1 MIFRNVTIKQKLET
15 IMLIT
20 TAAVLVPCILAFM
33 FLETVSARDEAIIR
47 FDSLATVL
55 AANSSAALAFRD
67 EKAALE
73 VLNSLSSQTDVLWAG
88 IQLLDGSTF
97 IEYRAAN
104 YENGPESD
112 LWPSILA
119 PILDNIEVKKAI
131 TLDNS
136 RLGDFIIIGDMS
148 RLLNSLMQQVY
159 VGLGMFIVAM
169 LSALILADRLQR
181 VVSEPVRRLLG
192 TMHRVVKGNNF
203 SHRAERV
210 SNDELG
216 TLVDGFN
223 EMLKQIQQYDEKIN
237 SHQKQ
242 LEKEVIARTQELEE
256 AKLQAE
262 SASQAKSL
270 FLATMSHEIRTPL
283 NGVVGMIQVLRS
295 TSLTSQQKKYL
306 ETLDSSSKALTMLI
320 DDLLDLSRIESGKL
334 VLDVETFA
342 TRRWIHDIK
351 NLVSPLFEDKDV
363 ELEIKVSPDLPE
375 FLRGDSARLLQIVVN
390 LVSNAAKFT
399 RFGRVIL
406 NLSGQPSSE
415 GYYDLLLSV
424 EDTGIGIQEDKLD
437 LIFKAFQ
444 QLEVNQITNKGVGLG
459 LAICKRLTDLM
470 QGSLRVTSQPEE
482 GSCFT
487 FEVSLAQA
495 EEMVEKTQDTQALD
509 IPRNLHVLLVDDD
522 SINRFVARS
531 LLEHEGLTVTE
542 ARNGQIA
549 IEKVRAQSFDLILMD
564 IQMPVMDGISATEII
579 RQEESEAHRTPIIG
593 VSASVM
599 SDDKKRYLRAGM
611 DAVVEKPLVLDN
623 LIRTIL
629 KLI

>member
-1 MIFRNVTIKQKLET
+1 MIFRNATIKQKLEA

-33 FLETVSARDEAIIR
+33 YLETISARDEAIIR
-47 FDSLATVL
+47 FESLATVL

-73 VLNSLSSQTDVLWAG
+73 MVNSLSSQSDVLWAG
-88 IQLLDGSTF
+88 IQLLDGETF
-97 IEYRAAN
+97 IEYRSKSR
-104 YENGPESD
+104 EKSPQEQ
-112 LWPSILA
+112 LWPSMLASILG
-119 PILDNIEVKKAI
+119 NIEVKKTI

-136 RLGDFIIIGDMS
+136 LLGDFIIIGDMS
-148 RLLNSLMQQVY
+148 RLYHSLIQQVY
-159 VGLGMFIVAM
+159 VGLSMFVIAM
-169 LSALILADRLQR
+169 LSALMLADRLQR

-192 TMHRVVKGNNF
+192 TMHQVVEGNDF

-210 SNDELG
+210 SHDELG

-242 LEKEVIARTQELEE
+242 LEHQVIARTQELEE

-295 TSLTSQQKKYL
+295 TSLTPQQKKYL
-306 ETLDSSSKALTMLI
+306 DTLDSSSKALTMLI

-334 VLDVETFA
+334 VLDVEVFA
-342 TRRWIHDIK
+342 TRRWIQDIK

-363 ELEIKVSPDLPE
+363 ELEVRVSPDLPE
-375 FLRGDSARLLQIVVN
+375 FLQGDSARLLQIVVN

-399 RFGRVIL
+399 RFGRVLL
-406 NLSGQPSSE
+406 NVSGQPSKP
-415 GYYDLLLSV
+415 GYYDLKLSV
-424 EDTGIGIQEDKLD
+424 EDTGIGIQEDKLG
-437 LIFKAFQ
+437 LIFRAFQ

-459 LAICKRLTDLM
+459 LAICKRLTDIM
-470 QGSLRVTSQPEE
+470 QGSLSVTSQPGE

-487 FEVSLAQA
+487 LEVTLALADQIENKD
-495 EEMVEKTQDTQALD
+495 EETQALHL
-509 IPRNLHVLLVDDD
+509 PRDLHVLLVDDD
-522 SINRFVARS
+522 NINRFVARS
-531 LLEHEGLTVTE
+531 LLENEGLRVTE
-542 ARNGQIA
+542 ANNGQVA
-549 IEKVRAQSFDLILMD
+549 VEKVRAQSFDLILMD
-564 IQMPVMDGISATEII
+564 IQMPVMNGITATEII
-579 RQEESEAHRTPIIG
+579 RQEERGEQRIPIIG

-599 SDDKKRYLRAGM
+599 SDDKKRYLRSGM
-611 DAVVEKPLVLDN
+611 DAVAEKPLVLDN
-623 LIRTIL
+623 LIRTIQT
-629 KLI
+629 LI

>member
-1 MIFRNVTIKQKLET
+1 MIFRNATIKQKLEA

-33 FLETVSARDEAIIR
+33 YLETISARDEAIVR
-47 FDSLATVL
+47 FESLATVL

-73 VLNSLSSQTDVLWAG
+73 VVNSLSSQTDVLWAG
-88 IQLLDGSTF
+88 IQLLDGHTF
-97 IEYRAAN
+97 IEYRSRSREKNLEA
-104 YENGPESD
+104 G
-112 LWPSILA
+112 LWPSRLTS
-119 PILDNIEVKKAI
+119 ILDNIEVKKPI
-131 TLDNS
+131 VLDNS
-136 RLGDFIIIGDMS
+136 RLGDFIIIGDMN
-148 RLLNSLMQQVY
+148 RLYHSLIQQVY
-159 VGLGMFIVAM
+159 VGLAMFVIAM
-169 LSALILADRLQR
+169 LGALMLADRLQR
-181 VVSEPVRRLLG
+181 VVSEPVRRLLD
-192 TMHRVVKGNNF
+192 TMHQVVEGNNF

-210 SNDELG
+210 SHDELG

-237 SHQKQ
+237 NHQKQ
-242 LEKEVIARTQELEE
+242 LEHQVIVRTQELEE

-295 TSLTSQQKKYL
+295 TSLTPQQEKYL
-306 ETLDSSSKALTMLI
+306 DTLDSSSKALTMLI

-334 VLDVETFA
+334 VLDVEAFA
-342 TRRWIHDIK
+342 TRRWIKDIK
-351 NLVSPLFEDKDV
+351 NLVSPLFDDKDV
-363 ELEIKVSPDLPE
+363 ELEIRVSPDLPE
-375 FLRGDSARLLQIVVN
+375 FLQGDSARLLQIVVN

-406 NLSGQPSSE
+406 NVSGQPSKS
-415 GYYDLLLSV
+415 GYYDLKLSV
-424 EDTGIGIQEDKLD
+424 EDTGIGIQEDKLG
-437 LIFKAFQ
+437 LIFRAFQ

-470 QGSLRVTSQPEE
+470 QGSLRVTSQPGE

-487 FEVSLAQA
+487 LEVTLALADQIEKKV
-495 EEMVEKTQDTQALD
+495 EEKQALHMPSD
-509 IPRNLHVLLVDDD
+509 LHVLLVDDD
-522 SINRFVARS
+522 NINRFVARS
-531 LLEHEGLTVTE
+531 LLENEGLRVTE
-542 ARNGQIA
+542 AMNGQVA
-549 IEKVRAQSFDLILMD
+549 VEKVRAQAFDLILMD
-564 IQMPVMDGISATEII
+564 IQMPVMDGITATEII
-579 RQEESEAHRTPIIG
+579 RQQERSEQRTPIIG

-599 SDDKKRYLRAGM
+599 SDDKKRYLRSGM

-623 LIRTIL
+623 LIRTIQT
-629 KLI
+629 LI

>member
-1 MIFRNVTIKQKLET
+1 MIFRNATIKQKLEA

-33 FLETVSARDEAIIR
+33 YLETISARDEAIIR
-47 FDSLATVL
+47 FESLATVL

-73 VLNSLSSQTDVLWAG
+73 MVNSLSSQSDVLWAG
-88 IQLLDGSTF
+88 IQLLDGKTF
-97 IEYRAAN
+97 IEYRSKSREKSPQEA
-104 YENGPESD
+104 
-112 LWPSILA
+112 LWPSMLASILG
-119 PILDNIEVKKAI
+119 NIEVKKTI

-136 RLGDFIIIGDMS
+136 MLGDFIIIGDMS
-148 RLLNSLMQQVY
+148 RLYHSLIQQVY
-159 VGLGMFIVAM
+159 VGLSMFVIAM
-169 LSALILADRLQR
+169 LSALMLADRLQR

-192 TMHRVVKGNNF
+192 TMHQVVEGNDF

-210 SNDELG
+210 SHDELG

-242 LEKEVIARTQELEE
+242 LEHQVIARTQELEE

-295 TSLTSQQKKYL
+295 TSLTPQQKKYL
-306 ETLDSSSKALTMLI
+306 DTLDSSSKALTMLI

-334 VLDVETFA
+334 VLDVEVFA
-342 TRRWIHDIK
+342 TRRWIQDIK

-363 ELEIKVSPDLPE
+363 ELEVRVSPDLPE
-375 FLRGDSARLLQIVVN
+375 FLQGDSARLLQIVVN

-399 RFGRVIL
+399 RFGRVLL
-406 NLSGQPSSE
+406 NVSGQPSKP
-415 GYYDLLLSV
+415 GYYDLKLSV
-424 EDTGIGIQEDKLD
+424 EDTGIGIQEDKLG
-437 LIFKAFQ
+437 LIFRAFQ

-459 LAICKRLTDLM
+459 LAICKRLTDIM
-470 QGSLRVTSQPEE
+470 QGSLSVTSQPGE

-487 FEVSLAQA
+487 LEVTLALADQIENKD
-495 EEMVEKTQDTQALD
+495 EETQALHL
-509 IPRNLHVLLVDDD
+509 PRDLHVLLVDDD
-522 SINRFVARS
+522 NINRFVARS
-531 LLEHEGLTVTE
+531 LLENEGLRVTE
-542 ARNGQIA
+542 ANNGQVA
-549 IEKVRAQSFDLILMD
+549 VEKVRAQSFDLILMD
-564 IQMPVMDGISATEII
+564 IQMPVMNGITATEII
-579 RQEESEAHRTPIIG
+579 RQEERGEQRIPIIG

-599 SDDKKRYLRAGM
+599 SDDKKRYLRSGM
-611 DAVVEKPLVLDN
+611 DAVAEKPLVLDN
-623 LIRTIL
+623 LIRTIQT
-629 KLI
+629 LI